1 MRNLFLAAFT
11 ALSVLICNAQAADD
25 KPIEPIIVG
34 QAYLLDSAAHGLNP
48 LPEEKWKEATVLTG
62 GVSSPSS
69 VSVVRIPGERS
80 SFRVKA
86 GTKTEFV
93 FKIASPG
100 DVSLYEF
107 SGKRN
112 REASYE
118 RLNPVQGTIQRIP
131 GMPAQTTPYGQ
142 SYKLVPTVP
151 LPRGEYLI
159 FTGNKA
165 FTFGVD

>member
-1 MRNLFLAAFT
+1 MRKLFLAVSTVFC
-11 ALSVLICNAQAADD
+11 VLICNAQAADD

-34 QAYLLDSAAHGLNP
+34 QVYLLDAAAHGLNP
-48 LPEEKWKEATVLTG
+48 LPEEKWKDTTTLG
-62 GVSSPSS
+62 GGNPPSS
-69 VSVVRIPGERS
+69 VSIVRVEGTRS
-80 SFRVKA
+80 PFRVKA
-86 GTKTEFV
+86 GSKTEFV
-93 FKIASPG
+93 LKIANPG
-100 DVSLYEF
+100 EIALYEF

-112 REASYE
+112 REAAYE
-118 RLNPVQGTIQRIP
+118 KLNPMQGTLQHIP

-159 FTGNKA
+159 YTGTKA